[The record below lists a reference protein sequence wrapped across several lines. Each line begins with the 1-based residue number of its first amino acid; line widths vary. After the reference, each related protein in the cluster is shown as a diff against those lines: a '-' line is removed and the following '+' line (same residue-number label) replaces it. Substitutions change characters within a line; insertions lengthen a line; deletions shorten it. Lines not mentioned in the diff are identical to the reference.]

1 MKGLIPLLCG
11 TLLFAPPSGADV
23 YRWQADDG
31 TTHFG
36 DSPPGD
42 RPSKRLDGLVP
53 ALSGKFKAEARG
65 LRPGERRALQRL
77 ERAER
82 KPAAK
87 RRSTAATE
95 GEKTRRRCSES
106 RSRIDTISATLRRGY
121 KPARGARLQ
130 RQRRELEA
138 WVFDHCDTGWR

>member
-42 RPSKRLDGLVP
+42 RPFKRLDGLEP

-82 KPAAK
+82 KPAA
-87 RRSTAATE
+87 RRSVAAADRRE
-95 GEKTRRRCSES
+95 TRRRCSES
-106 RSRIDTISATLRRGY
+106 RSRIDNISATLRRGY

-130 RQRRELEA
+130 RRRRELEA

>member
-1 MKGLIPLLCG
+1 MKGVIPLLCG
-11 TLLFAPPSGADV
+11 ALLFAPPSAADV

-36 DSPPGD
+36 DSPPDD
-42 RPSKRLDGLVP
+42 RPVKRLDGLEP
-53 ALSGKFKAEARG
+53 ALSGTFKAEAGG

-87 RRSTAATE
+87 RRSTAATDKA
-95 GEKTRRRCSES
+95 KTRRRCSES
-106 RSRIDTISATLRRGY
+106 RSRIDSISATLRRGY